1 VNVQKLINA
10 FFIKRINRFVIE
22 CKVEDTYLHS
32 YLPNP
37 GRLWE
42 LLQRGREVLLLKKDY
57 AKKYDFFAVAVKLDN
72 FYVLLDT
79 HYNNIFTKR
88 LIEEKNIDLLKGY
101 YIEKEE
107 YSIENRRF
115 DFLLNNGRNK
125 LVLEVKSCTLF
136 YNNLAMFPDAP
147 SIRAKKHVEKLAEL
161 SKKGVKTAILFIVY
175 SPNVYYFLPEF
186 NVDFDFAESLYRN
199 RKNIIIAAYSI
210 NNFLSP
216 NKSVSVRKVDIQW
229 DILKLKLINRGCYM
243 LIIGLDKCKHVTI
256 GKLGT
261 ISFDAPYY
269 IYVGSA
275 MSNLNER
282 INRHKRKNKR
292 MFWHIDYLL
301 KEAKLLHA
309 LPIRSEI
316 DLECSVSKDI
326 SNISDDSIIGFGS
339 SDCLCVSHLYK
350 FHDNP
355 LNNKKFIDILL
366 RYRMGQH
373 VLKNLD

>member
-1 VNVQKLINA
+1 VNVQKLINS

-22 CKVEDTYLHS
+22 CKVEDTYLHA

-42 LLQRGREVLLLKKDY
+42 LLQRGREVLLLKKEY

-88 LIEEKNIDLLKGY
+88 LIEEKKIDVLKEY
-101 YIEKEE
+101 CIEKEE
-107 YSIENRRF
+107 YTIENSRF
-115 DFLLNNGRNK
+115 DFLLNNGRDK

-136 YNNLAMFPDAP
+136 YNSLAMFPDAP

-175 SPNVYYFLPEF
+175 SPSVCYFLPEF
-186 NVDFDFAESLYRN
+186 NVDFNFAESLYRN
-199 RKNIIIAAYSI
+199 RKYIIIAAYSI

-216 NKSVSVRKVDIQW
+216 NKSVSVRKLDIQW
-229 DILKLKLINRGCYM
+229 DILKRKLINRGCYM
-243 LIIGLDKCKHVTI
+243 LIIGLDKCKQITI

-261 ISFDAPYY
+261 ITFDAPYY

-282 INRHKRKNKR
+282 INRHKRRNKR

-301 KEAKLLHA
+301 QEVKLIQA

-316 DLECSVSKDI
+316 DLECNVAKDI
-326 SNISDDSIIGFGS
+326 YNISNGFIRGFGS
-339 SDCLCVSHLYK
+339 SDCLCASHLYK
-350 FHDNP
+350 FYDNP
-355 LNNKKFIDILL
+355 LTNKKFIDILL
-366 RYRMGQH
+366 HYRMGPH